1 MISKPLKTY
10 LSNSIIEYLEI
21 PQQVKKSLFMYGVR
35 TLADLDFASDDELLS
50 YHGIA
55 EKSLLKIR
63 AAAEKMRKKI
73 DEGLE
78 QST

>member
-1 MISKPLKTY
+1 MSKPLKTY
-10 LSNSIIEYLEI
+10 LSNSIVEYLDV
-21 PQQVKKSLFMYGVR
+21 PQRVKKSLFLYGVR